1 MYIINYVYIRI
12 VAQKDMVWISEE
24 WRILQRD
31 NVWQIPN
38 ICTISHDTVTQQISN
53 TDTTEY

>member
-1 MYIINYVYIRI
+1 M
-12 VAQKDMVWISEE
+12 VAQKGMVWISEE

-38 ICTISHDTVTQQISN
+38 ICTISHDTVTWQISN